1 MSTEKLPIDSDG
13 YLSRRR
19 GQGGGPLALT
29 SLVQLLTASLSVVII
44 VLVIQEG
51 ARLTERVAVQGR
63 QIDDLLIAV
72 SEYQKKVV
80 DYEKEMAAI
89 RAEREE
95 ELTVLR
101 ERLHALEAQIQNS
114 VPTTE
119 DQLGPGKTR
128 VGQRTKRQAVNSGAC
143 LQGPPGIPGRDGRDG
158 LPGRDCPC
166 GSQDVNECASN
177 NGGCAQTCTN
187 TVVCSCG
194 NGFVLNADGQSCD
207 DVNECESNNGGCAH
221 NCTNTEGSFVCS
233 CSVGYLLNANGLT
246 CDDVNEC
253 ASNNGGCAQTCT
265 NTVGSFVC
273 SCGIGFVLN
282 ADGLSCDDVNECES
296 NNGGCAHNCTNTE
309 GSFVCSCSV
318 GYLLNANGL
327 TCDALQTCKSYK
339 SAGLDH
345 HGDGW
350 YIVRPDPDSGPFSV
364 YCDQTTLGGG
374 WMRFYYKAGPN
385 TCHNYEGVTWTGPI
399 MGKINATDFLVSD
412 DVNTA
417 NTELSWLFRGFE
429 STSMRVKDTMQAFA
443 NLGNCRTPSGSQ
455 WSQGY
460 TDAYVFVTGTL
471 ETLGTWTSMY
481 VGCGHSSTA
490 AVGQVT
496 NIRFGG
502 GHSHSGEFVHTSC
515 NGYRVNYQ
523 NSITSRWNTDNT
535 RVMWIR

>member
-1 MSTEKLPIDSDG
+1 MSTEKLPTDSDG

-80 DYEKEMAAI
+80 DYEKEMAAM
-89 RAEREE
+89 RAEREV

-101 ERLHALEAQIQNS
+101 ERLHALEAQIQNG
-114 VPTTE
+114 VTTTE
-119 DQLGPGKTR
+119 DQLGPVKTR

-187 TVVCSCG
+187 TVGSFVCSCG
-194 NGFVLNADGQSCD
+194 IGFVLNADGLS
-207 DVNECESNNGGCAH
+207 
-221 NCTNTEGSFVCS
+221 
-233 CSVGYLLNANGLT
+233 

-273 SCGIGFVLN
+273 SCGNGFVLN

-385 TCHNYEGVTWTGPI
+385 TCHNYPGVTWTGDI

-429 STSMRVKDTMQAFA
+429 STSMRVKDTMQALA

-460 TDAYVFVTGTL
+460 TGGYVFIRGTL

-481 VGCGHSSTA
+481 VGCGLSSTA

-496 NIRFGG
+496 YVRFGG
-502 GHSHSGEFVHTSC
+502 GPSHSGEFVHTSC

-523 NSITSRWNTDNT
+523 NSITSRWNTDNI